1 VTFCDVFESVNVTII
16 LSQSIPEVSFNN
28 YINVIAR
35 RNKVRE
41 ITNTWWTGKSQ
52 NLGILDVVV
61 YIATTGIQRFKLHI

>member
-41 ITNTWWTGKSQ
+41 IRNTWWTAKSQ

-61 YIATTGIQRFKLHI
+61 YIATTGIQRFKLRI

>member
-1 VTFCDVFESVNVTII
+1 MTFCDVFESVNVTII

-41 ITNTWWTGKSQ
+41 IRNTWWTAKSQ

-61 YIATTGIQRFKLHI
+61 YIATTGIQRFKLRI